1 MKACTSSPSPD
12 IATLHRPI
20 TDTIRWNSTRNRTP
34 VYTPTQ
40 EYFYQKKVLRRSV
53 AAAIRASRMA
63 SSAKSRKAP
72 AASGGIDPKS
82 STKRSRGPDMTLVNR
97 NRYKRGKKGVKSG
110 CGFSQL
116 FVILLSREL
125 PPQKRLVFLAHPEF
139 RNYLL
144 CPTIN

>member
-72 AASGGIDPKS
+72 ASSGGIDPKS

-116 FVILLSREL
+116 FLRCGLVAKMPL
-125 PPQKRLVFLAHPEF
+125 QKGSFFSLARSF
-139 RNYLL
+139 GSICFTQR
-144 CPTIN
+144 